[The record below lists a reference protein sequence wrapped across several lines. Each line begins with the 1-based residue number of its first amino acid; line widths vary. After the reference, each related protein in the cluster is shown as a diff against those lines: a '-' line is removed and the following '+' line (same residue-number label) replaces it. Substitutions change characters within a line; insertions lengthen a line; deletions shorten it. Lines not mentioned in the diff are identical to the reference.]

1 MPECLSPGDTYRVLF
16 LTNARR
22 NATATDAAT
31 YDNFARGQAS
41 TNGTMDFDAVT
52 FQALISTAGESMRA
66 RTNTDPVNNEPGEPI
81 FFYRGDKVAD
91 NYADFYDLSWDT
103 DGQWNQR
110 GDSLGTLS
118 GDSFR
123 QVWTGSTADG
133 AISTGQT
140 PGSTMVAYGEPSI
153 AGEQFFSGTGDPSVT
168 RRLYA
173 LSNILMIPEPPILQS
188 ATIDGATLL
197 LTYSEALDDTST
209 PSAGAYTVMVGG
221 SAGPDVNNVEIS
233 GMTVTL
239 TLSTAVSSDQ
249 TVTLDYAV
257 PGSDPIQD
265 ADGNEAAALDGQ
277 AVENNTPPI
286 LQTATVNGA
295 TLVLTYNDELDDTS
309 PPSAGAYMVMVSSG
323 AAPTVSTVA
332 ISGRIV
338 TLTLSPAVSS
348 DQTVTLDYEVPGSNP
363 IQDADGNEAA
373 ALNGQ
378 PVENNTP
385 PILESATVNVAT
397 LVLTYSEAL
406 DDTSTPSTG
415 AYTVMVGGSAGPDV
429 NNVEISGMTVTLTLS
444 AAVSN
449 GQMVTLDYAVP
460 GSDPIQDAD
469 GNEAAALTGRVV
481 ENNTPP
487 ILESATV
494 DGATLVLTY
503 NAVLDTSPPSTG
515 AYTVMVGSSAG
526 PDINNVEIS
535 GMTVTLTLATAVTAG
550 QMVTLDY
557 RSGTPGSTPI
567 QDADGNE
574 AAALT
579 GRVVENNTPP
589 IPILESATIDGATLV
604 LTYDEELD
612 DTSPPSAGAYT
623 VMVRSGAAPPVST
636 PVSTVAIDPSNN
648 RIVTLTLSTAVTAGQ
663 TVTLDYRSGTP
674 GSTPIQDTDGNEADE
689 LDDQAVENNTLPRL
703 SDLKINSPGSVPSVL
718 VLIQLPPTEV
728 PSGTPAFICSESLA
742 VQSATKGFDSDIFE
756 YIACAESS
764 TTGNANTR
772 NIIVTPIVADTTN
785 EEFEVFL
792 GSRNVGTASQV
803 VTAAQVTARIEVSPT
818 SGSNITPYTV
828 QIFPLPPRPVLER
841 AIVRDTRLF
850 LVYSRQLDTTS
861 IPSPGDF
868 EVRVQVEDKDPI
880 PNTVTDV
887 AIRSAALDSD
897 RDLVPSGTQVVAL
910 ELTTRVNFG
919 NEVTLTYMSGS
930 NPLRDGV
937 NGDEAAPLV
946 PHPTKSD
953 DPPIPPSQVASNLTP
968 QVPARPV
975 IIRANRLNNFQL
987 TLTLGVRVTSP
998 LPLFFGLFRPLAAG
1012 RNVDIPGFT
1021 VVDDLTGASIDINDN
1036 QGGTNRFLDAIPL
1049 TPLMPDPSDALFLTV
1064 PLTLN
1069 LDSTDPDFEPTAAS
1083 YTVTYEKGSDPDRR
1097 LQGVDVN
1104 GEPAR
1109 SDDPL
1114 DPFNTEVDEFTRST
1128 DTDAPTVSSVAI
1140 TSTTGPY
1147 AEGEVIEVTVTF
1159 NEVVGVNET
1168 VGMAP
1173 HPIPQIPLQL
1183 DAGTTVQA
1191 LYTEGMANR
1200 GDRSF
1205 SETLVFSYTVQPG
1218 DTDTDGV
1225 SIAANALADALTTTP
1240 SIIQDPAGNN
1250 AVSTSNPVT
1259 AAPAHIVDTTPP
1271 TVDSV
1276 AITSITDPYAQDE
1289 EIEVSVTFDEPVTV
1303 SGTPAITLLV
1313 GATLRPTTAVSVSS
1327 SNTVVL
1333 TYTVV
1338 AGDNDADGVSIAAN
1352 ALSLPVISDDLIQ
1365 DLAGNNAVLTHE
1377 EVPAATAPIAHIVD
1391 TTPPALMPD
1400 DGATINGATLTLTY
1414 DEPLDDSSMP
1424 SPTTYMV
1431 TVSPGTAPTVNT
1443 VTISGDIVTLTL
1455 STPVSSD
1462 QMVGLIYTVPG
1473 SNPIQDLAGNDAAA
1487 LNIQVTNNTPPPQ
1500 ISIAADTSD
1509 PVPEGTTVSFTVTAT
1524 AVAPPASDLAVTV
1537 NVGQTGDFL
1546 SDPPDEQTVTILAN
1560 QFTVSFTVA
1569 TVDDN
1574 IDEADG
1580 SVTATVTAGAGAG
1593 YTIAAPPANTA
1604 SVTVTDDDD
1613 AGVTVSQPMVTVLE
1627 DGSTATY
1634 TVVLDTE
1641 PTADVTITPTSDG
1654 TSVATVSA
1662 ALTFTPTNWNTA
1674 QTVTVTGVNDDVD
1687 NTGNQRTATV
1697 NHAATS
1703 TDTNYEAGSM
1713 VGSNIASVTVTATDD
1728 DTADVTVTES
1738 DGATTV
1744 AEPSGTDTYTVVL
1757 TTQPTGDVTITP
1769 ASDDTL
1775 VAMVSGVLTF
1785 TTTDWNMEQT
1795 VTVTV
1800 VDDNIDNTGN
1810 ARTTTVTH
1818 AIAGGGYD
1826 SVGVADVEVTATD
1839 DDDARVTVSGA
1850 ALTVDPEAG
1859 GMATYTVVLVT
1870 QPTAEVTITPASDDT
1885 SVALVSGALTFT
1897 TANWNTPQPV
1907 TVTGVNDDID
1917 NPGNARTAT
1926 VSHTAA
1932 STDTN
1937 YEASSMAGSNITS
1950 VTVTTTDDDT
1960 AGVRITPTTLAIDEG
1975 GTSTYTVRLD
1985 TQPQPTDDVAVTV
1998 GGESGDV
2005 SVTGSPVTLTF
2016 TTGNW
2021 NIEQTVTVNVAEDD
2035 DAVADSPVTLTHAVT
2050 GYGTVSRGAN
2060 VVVTVDEN
2068 DTAGVTVA
2076 PTMVTVAP
2084 EAGGTADYTVVLDTQ
2099 PTAEVTITPA
2109 SGDTSVALVSGALTF
2124 TTMNW
2129 NTSQTVTV
2137 TGVDDDIDNTGNVRT
2152 TTVTHAAT
2160 SSDVDYEGEP
2170 VDPVMVTA
2178 TDDDTAD
2185 VTVTETD
2192 SDTTVAEPSGTDT
2205 YTVVLTTQPTG
2216 DVTITPAS
2224 DDTSVAMVS
2233 GALTFTT
2240 MNWNM
2245 EQTVTVTVVDDN
2257 IDNTDDERTTTVTHV
2272 AASTDGNYERFTVDS
2287 VAVTATDDDGPP
2299 SLAINSPSVPEGN
2312 SGTVTLSY
2320 TVTLTGATEREVTVA
2335 YADAGTGTATS
2346 DGTDYDTITG
2356 GTLTFTPGTTTQ
2368 NIDVTV
2374 TGDTI
2379 DEENETVVVEL
2390 SNPVNATIT
2399 PPDGTGTGT
2408 ITDDDDPPTLA
2419 IDSLPVNE
2427 GDDGATMTLTYTV
2440 TLTGETAR
2448 TVMVDYADAGAT
2460 GGGTAT
2466 SGIDYDTITGGTLTF
2481 TPGTT
2486 TQNIGV
2492 TVRGDTID
2500 EGDETFVVRLSN
2512 PTNAMITTA
2521 DGTGTIMD
2529 DDTVGV
2535 TVTPLMVTVTEEDG
2549 SGRTA
2554 TYTLVLNT
2562 QPTDE
2567 VTITPA
2573 SDDTSVA
2580 LVSGVLTFTTTD
2592 WNVAQ
2597 TITVTGVDDDID
2609 SDRTTSVT
2617 HPAASSDSGYDMV
2630 PIASVTVTV
2639 MDNDTANVTVTESD
2653 GGTTVAE
2660 PSGTDTYTVV
2670 LDTEPTGNVIIT
2682 PTSDDTSVAI
2692 VSGVLIFTTTNW
2704 NMEQTVTVTVVDDDI
2719 HNTAGGRTTTVTHV
2733 AASTDGNYERFTV
2746 DSVAV
2751 TATDDDDPPLLAID
2765 SLTVTEGDDGDTMT
2779 LRYTVTLTG
2788 ATEREVTVDYADAG
2802 LVGPGRATSGI
2813 DYDTITG
2820 GTLTFTPGDAT
2831 TQNIDV
2837 TVTGDNI
2844 DEGDETVVVRL
2855 SNPTNATIT
2864 SPDGTGTIT
2873 DDDTV
2878 GVTVSETMVTVP
2890 ENGGMADYTVV
2901 LDTQPTA
2908 EVTITPASDDTSVAL
2923 VSGALTFTTTDW
2935 NTAQTVTVTGV
2946 DDVIDSDRTATVTHM
2961 IAGGGYDSVVVDDV
2975 MVTATDDDTAGLTF
2989 DPASVSVNEGD
3000 SSSYTV
3006 VLNTEPTVTVTVAIT
3021 AGGDVSTNLTSLTF
3035 TTTDWNTAQTVT
3047 VNATEDADGIND
3059 SQTLAHTASGAE
3071 YDTVAGDVMVTVI
3084 DSDTPNV
3091 TVTPVTVNVDEAGG
3105 TVDYTVVL
3113 NTQPT
3118 AEVTIT
3124 PASDDTSVA
3133 LVSGALTFTTTDWD
3147 TAQTVTVTG
3156 VDDVI
3161 DSDRTTTVTHLAAS
3175 TDSDYDSFDVDDVMV
3190 TATDNDTAGLT
3201 FDPAAVNVT
3210 EGGSSSYT
3218 VVLNTEP
3225 TVTVTVAIPAVG
3237 DVTADPASLTFTT
3250 SNWNTAQTV
3259 TVNAGQDVD
3268 GNDETETL
3276 AHTASGAEYDSVT
3289 GAVMVT
3295 VMDND
3300 TPNVTVTPTMVTVD
3314 EGGGT
3319 ADYTVVLATQPTAEV
3334 TITPASDD
3342 TSVALV
3348 SGALTFT
3355 TTDWDTAQT
3364 VTVTGVNDNIDNTGD
3379 QRTTTVTHL
3388 AASTDSDYNS
3398 FDVDDVMVTA
3408 TDNDTAG
3415 LTFDPA
3421 AVNVTEGDS
3430 SSYTVELATEPTD
3443 TVTVAIPAVGDVTAD
3458 PASLTFTTTD
3468 WNTAQTVTVTAVE
3481 DADGNNDIEMLAH
3494 TASGGEYDSVTDTVM
3509 VTVTDNDAPGV
3520 TVSESALTVDPEA
3533 GGTADYTVVLV
3544 TQPTADVT
3552 ITPASDDTSVALVSG
3567 VLTFTTTDWNVAQ
3580 TVTVT
3585 GVNDNIDNV
3594 SDRTATVTHA
3604 ATSSDVDYE
3613 GVPVDPVMVTA
3624 TDNDTAGLTFDPAS
3638 VSVNEGGSSSYTV
3651 VLDTEPTVT
3660 VTVAITAGGDVST
3673 NLTSL
3678 TFTTTDWNTAQTVT
3692 VTAAEDADG
3701 NNDSVTLAHAASGGE
3716 YDTVAGTVMVTVI
3729 DDDAPNVTVTPV
3741 TVDVD
3746 EAGGTVDYTV
3756 VLNTQPTAEVTITPA
3771 SDDTSVALVSGALT
3785 FTTTDWNTAQTVT
3798 VTGVNDNID
3807 NTGDERTTTVTHLAA
3822 STDSD
3827 YNSFDVDDVMVTAT
3841 DDDTAGLTF
3850 DPASVNVLEGDSS
3863 SYTVELAT
3871 EPTTTVTVAIPAVGD
3886 VTADPAS
3893 LTFTTSNWNTAQTVT
3908 VTAAEDA
3915 DGNNDIEML
3924 AHTAS
3929 GGEYDSVT
3937 DTVMVTVT
3945 DNDAPGVTVSE
3956 SALTVDPEAGGTA
3969 DYTVVLVTQ
3978 PTADVTITPA
3988 SDDTSVALVSGVLT
4002 FTTTDW
4008 NTAQTVT
4015 VTGVNDDI
4023 DNTGDERITTVT
4035 HAATSSDVD
4044 YEGVPVAPVMV
4055 TANDDDTA
4063 GLTFDPA
4070 SVNVLEGDSS
4080 SYTVELATEPT
4091 TTVTVAITAGGD
4103 VSTNPAS
4110 LTFTTSD
4117 WNTAQ
4122 TVTVTAAEDADGN
4135 NDSETLAHAASGGEY
4150 DTVAGTVMVTVIDDD
4165 APNVTVTPVTIDVDE
4180 AGGTVDYTVVLNTQ
4194 PTADVTIT
4202 PASDDTSVALVS
4214 GALTF
4219 TTTDWNTAQT
4229 VTVTG
4234 VNDNIDNTGDER
4246 TTTVTHLAASTDSD
4260 YNSFDVDD
4268 VMVTATDDDTAGLT
4282 FDPASV
4288 NVDEG
4293 DSSSYTVELATE
4305 PTTTVTVAIPAVGD
4319 VTADPASLTFTT
4331 SNWNTAQTV
4340 TVTAVEDA
4348 DGNNDIEMLAH
4359 TASGGEYDSVTDT
4372 VMVTVTDNDAP
4383 GVTVSESA
4391 LTVDPEAGGTADYTV
4406 VLVTQPTADVTITP
4420 ASDDTSVALVSGALT
4435 FTTTDWNTAQTVTV
4449 TGVNDDIDNT
4459 GDERITTVTHAATS
4473 SDVDY
4478 EGVPVAPVM
4487 VTANDDDTAGL
4498 TFDPAS
4504 VNVLEGDSS
4513 SYTVEL
4519 ATEPTTTVTVAITAS
4534 GDVTADP
4541 ASLTFTTSDWNTA
4554 QTVMVTAAED
4564 ADGNN
4569 DSETLAHAASGG
4581 EYGSVTGT
4589 VMVTVMDNDAPG
4601 VTVSESALTV
4611 DPEAGGTADYTVV
4624 LVTQPMADVTITPAS
4639 DDTSVALVSGA
4650 LTFTTTDWDTAQT
4663 VTVTGVND
4671 DIDNTG
4677 DERITTVT
4685 HAATSSDVDY
4695 EGVPVAPVMV
4705 TANDDDTAGLTF
4717 DPASVSV
4724 NEGDSSSYTVV
4735 LDTEPTTTV
4744 TVAITAGGDVTTNPT
4759 SLTFTTTDWNTA
4771 QTVMVTSAQDA
4782 DGINDSQTLAHTAS
4796 GAEYDSVTGTVV
4808 VTVID
4813 DEVPGV
4819 RISTTTLT
4827 VPEGGPNTYT
4837 VRLNTQPTED
4847 VMVTVNGASGDVSF
4861 SGSPLTFTTINW
4873 ATEQT
4878 VTVNAA
4884 EDDDAAPDAMVT
4896 LTHGVT
4902 GYGSV
4907 TSGPDVVVTV
4917 TEDDTAR
4924 VTVSPTTL
4932 TVFEKGGTV
4941 DYTVALTTQPTGDV
4955 TITPASG
4962 DTSVATVSAALTFTT
4977 TDWNTPQTV
4986 TVTGMDDGIDNPS
4999 DRTAT
5004 VSHTI
5009 AGGDY
5014 GSVSVA
5020 DVAVTAID
5028 ANQTLVGFG
5037 YNPGTVP
5044 IDTPT
5049 PPDVSPPTGVGDG
5062 SILRYVS
5069 TTLDVCTVD
5078 SATGALTLVTAGD
5091 CNIEVTASDTPN
5103 FNEETVDFTVMVL
5116 PVVTLNP
5123 VAGNDIVN
5131 IEEHMAGFNISGMVS
5146 VGATEVS
5153 VTLGGGGGRDAT
5165 VTDTNWTLLIP
5176 PNDAEIVGTS
5186 VEVVATATVD
5196 GNTGTASQTIGVDL
5210 VAPTL
5215 QSAVVNGDTLTLTY
5229 DMTLDGSS
5237 IPSTTTYTV
5246 EVVTPDM
5253 PLAVNPVDMVT
5264 ISGMI
5269 VTLRLSTAVTSIDE
5283 LTLDYVPPSTDPVQD
5298 ENDNDAAELTDYPV
5312 TNNTSAGLTP
5322 RQARRLHEEILPQVA
5337 QAAAVNFTAS
5347 MGERIDTVIGGAVLP
5362 AEGLW
5367 LDGQRIDGDKKAV
5380 LLGFLEKAPE
5390 YRLSIKED
5398 TLNWKRMLGNSSF
5411 VLNLAG
5417 ENGAHSGAS
5426 LWGSGYY
5433 TDFDSEVNADSD
5445 NEALKWDGGSF
5456 GFQIGADTRMTDN
5469 LLTGVAVSWVEG
5481 DMEYTLGSGD
5491 TRNEGDYTLTLTG
5504 IHPYVGWSDDDDR
5517 WSLWSSAGYAKGK
5530 VEIEPDEA
5538 SRQKYDTSLVSI
5550 AGGFK
5555 RKLSD
5560 FFNIKGDFSVI
5571 EIDVDE
5577 SHDVEDDRGLSIDSQ
5592 RLRLLLE
5599 AKNKR
5604 TLADGGLLTHS
5615 GEIGY
5620 RVDEGDSETD
5630 SDGAELGASID
5641 YHNPATNFTLAGKVR
5656 ALVGNGDH
5664 QDWGISGLIRLQP
5677 DRYGQGISFTLEPG
5691 YGNTSGSADDLWD
5704 RRPSPLPIERSD
5716 YSARMKAHL
5725 GYGLYGFVTP
5735 YTEISAEDAL
5745 RRYRM
5750 GVRWQPG
5757 EFLDLNLF
5765 GEQSQ
5770 GADTENALRL
5780 EGELRF

>member
-22 NATATDAAT
+22 DALATDAAT

-41 TNGTMDFDAVT
+41 TNTNMGDFDAVT

-66 RTNTDPVNNEPGEPI
+66 RTNTDPDNDGTGEPI

-103 DGQWNQR
+103 DEQWNQK
-110 GDSLGTLS
+110 GNSLGTPS
-118 GDSFR
+118 GDSFT

-153 AGEQFFSGTGDPSVT
+153 DGEQFFSGTGDPSVI

-173 LSNILMIPEPPILQS
+173 LSNILMIPDPPILQS
-188 ATIDGATLL
+188 ATVDGTTLL
-197 LTYSEALDDTST
+197 LTYNEALDDTST
-209 PSAGAYTVMVGG
+209 PSADAYTVMVSPGG
-221 SAGPDVNNVEIS
+221 DPTVSTVAISNN
-233 GMTVTL
+233 MVTL

-286 LQTATVNGA
+286 LQSATVNGA
-295 TLVLTYNDELDDTS
+295 TLVLTYNDELDNTS
-309 PPSAGAYMVMVSSG
+309 TPSADVYTVMVSPG
-323 AAPTVSTVA
+323 DNPTVSTVA
-332 ISGRIV
+332 I
-338 TLTLSPAVSS
+338 
-348 DQTVTLDYEVPGSNP
+348 N
-363 IQDADGNEAA
+363 
-373 ALNGQ
+373 
-378 PVENNTP
+378 
-385 PILESATVNVAT
+385 
-397 LVLTYSEAL
+397 
-406 DDTSTPSTG
+406 DD
-415 AYTVMVGGSAGPDV
+415 
-429 NNVEISGMTVTLTLS
+429 IVTLTLS
-444 AAVSN
+444 AAVSSD
-449 GQMVTLDYAVP
+449 QTVTLDYAVP

-469 GNEAAALTGRVV
+469 GNEAAALNGQEV

-494 DGATLVLTY
+494 NGATLVLTY
-503 NAVLDTSPPSTG
+503 NDALDDTSPSAG
-515 AYTVMVGSSAG
+515 AYTVMVSPGDDPTVSTVA
-526 PDINNVEIS
+526 INNQI
-535 GMTVTLTLATAVTAG
+535 VTLTLSTAVSSDQT
-550 QMVTLDY
+550 VTLDY
-557 RSGTPGSTPI
+557 AVPGSDPI

-574 AAALT
+574 ADALN
-579 GRVVENNTPP
+579 GQEVENTTLPVALRGLTISDSVLNFDPATFEYDIEVATTVTSVTVRPTANSADATITVNGDPVASGADSNP
-589 IPILESATIDGATLV
+589 IPLTAGMEETITIVVTADGTTQTYMLDVTRLLDTSLRTLV
-604 LTYDEELD
+604 ISNI
-612 DTSPPSAGAYT
+612 DTSTDLDLIQEPSVLPMGSFTEICDSEIVQNAPRGFDPGITAYIVCAPSSPGDANERNIRVSARVSDET
-623 VMVRSGAAPPVST
+623 NARAQVVFSTANSANVIDPSVDFLVRSGQDRGTINVLPP
-636 PVSTVAIDPSNN
+636 
-648 RIVTLTLSTAVTAGQ
+648 LGAG
-663 TVTLDYRSGTP
+663 TNYT
-674 GSTPIQDTDGNEADE
+674 
-689 LDDQAVENNTLPRL
+689 
-703 SDLKINSPGSVPSVL
+703 
-718 VLIQLPPTEV
+718 VLIL
-728 PSGTPAFICSESLA
+728 
-742 VQSATKGFDSDIFE
+742 
-756 YIACAESS
+756 
-764 TTGNANTR
+764 
-772 NIIVTPIVADTTN
+772 
-785 EEFEVFL
+785 
-792 GSRNVGTASQV
+792 
-803 VTAAQVTARIEVSPT
+803 
-818 SGSNITPYTV
+818 
-828 QIFPLPPRPVLER
+828 PLPPRPILER
-841 AIVRDTRLF
+841 ALVSGTRLF
-850 LVYSRQLDTTS
+850 LLYSRQLDTDST
-861 IPSPGDF
+861 PSPDDFTVLVGVGGIQRMVDSVEIRSAGRQGD
-868 EVRVQVEDKDPI
+868 DDL
-880 PNTVTDV
+880 VTDV
-887 AIRSAALDSD
+887 SQ
-897 RDLVPSGTQVVAL
+897 QVVAL
-910 ELTTRVNFG
+910 ELASRVNF
-919 NEVTLTYMSGS
+919 EQPVTLTYEPPMV
-930 NPLRDGV
+930 NPLREQSTDGSG
-937 NGDEAAPLV
+937 NEAGPLR
-946 PHPTKSD
+946 
-953 DPPIPPSQVASNLTP
+953 SQAVMNLTP
-968 QVPARPV
+968 EIPARPE
-975 IIRANRLNNFQL
+975 ILSINFGPAPNQL
-987 TLTLGVRVTSP
+987 TLTLGVEDERSS
-998 LPLFFGLFRPLAAG
+998 LFFALFQPSEG
-1012 RNVDIPGFT
+1012 GTNVNIEVFT
-1021 VVDDLTGASIDINDN
+1021 VVNDLTGASIAVTSAE
-1036 QGGTNRFLDAIPL
+1036 GGTNNVVNRPTLMRTVSDTVTLNSGAFLDP
-1049 TPLMPDPSDALFLTV
+1049 AL
-1064 PLTLN
+1064 
-1069 LDSTDPDFEPTAAS
+1069 S
-1083 YTVTYEKGSDPDRR
+1083 YTVTYTPPADPDAPRR
-1097 LQGVDVN
+1097 LRAVDEN
-1104 GEPAR
+1104 RNPA
-1109 SDDPL
+1109 P
-1114 DPFNTEVDEFTRST
+1114 NTEVGAFTIST
-1128 DTDAPTVSSVAI
+1128 DSTPPTVSSVAI

-1147 AEGEVIEVTVTF
+1147 MQGEVIEVTVTF
-1159 NEVVGVNET
+1159 NEMVGVNED
-1168 VGMAP
+1168 VGTGIP
-1173 HPIPQIPLQL
+1173 QIPQIPLQL

-1200 GDRSF
+1200 ADFTF
-1205 SETLVFSYTVQPG
+1205 SETLVFSYTVVAG

-1225 SIAANALADALTTTP
+1225 SIAADALAAPPNITQDP
-1240 SIIQDPAGNN
+1240 DGNNIIIIQDPAGND
-1250 AVSTSNPVT
+1250 AVLSHGEVL
-1259 AAPAHIVDTTPP
+1259 AAPAHIVDTTAP

-1276 AITSITDPYAQDE
+1276 AITSTTDPYAQDE

-1338 AGDNDADGVSIAAN
+1338 AGDNDADGVSIAAGN
-1352 ALSLPVISDDLIQ
+1352 LILPSGALIQ
-1365 DLAGNNAVLTHE
+1365 DLAGNNAALAHG

-1391 TTPPALMPD
+1391 TTPPALIAMPA
-1400 DGATINGATLTLTY
+1400 GATVNGATLTLTY

-1424 SPTTYMV
+1424 SPTTYTV
-1431 TVSPGTAPTVNT
+1431 TVSPGTAPTVDVDT
-1443 VTISGDIVTLTL
+1443 VAINNEIVTLTL
-1455 STPVSSD
+1455 LMPVSSD
-1462 QMVGLIYTVPG
+1462 QTVTLTYEVPR
-1473 SNPIQDLAGNDAAA
+1473 SNPIQDVAGNDAAA

-1500 ISIAADTSD
+1500 ISIAADTSG
-1509 PVPEGTTVSFTVTAT
+1509 PVSEGTTVSFTVTAT
-1524 AVAPPASDLAVTV
+1524 AVAPPALDLAVTV

-1546 SDPPDEQTVTILAN
+1546 SGAPGEQTVTILAN
-1560 QFTVSFTVA
+1560 QFTVSLTVA
-1569 TVDDN
+1569 TVDDDV
-1574 IDEADG
+1574 DEEDG
-1580 SVTATVTAGAGAG
+1580 SVTATVTAGAG

-1627 DGSTATY
+1627 NGSTATY

-1757 TTQPTGDVTITP
+1757 TTQPTAEVTITP

-1775 VAMVSGVLTF
+1775 VALVSGALTF

-1800 VDDNIDNTGN
+1800 VDDNIDN
-1810 ARTTTVTH
+1810 AIDRTTTVTH

-2257 IDNTDDERTTTVTHV
+2257 IDNTDDERTTTVTHL

-2466 SGIDYDTITGGTLTF
+2466 SGIDYDAITGGTLTF

-2562 QPTDE
+2562 QPTAE

-2580 LVSGVLTFTTTD
+2580 MVSGALTFTTTN
-2592 WNVAQ
+2592 WNTAQ
-2597 TITVTGVDDDID
+2597 TVTVTGVDDDID
-2609 SDRTTSVT
+2609 SDRTTTVT

-2630 PIASVTVTV
+2630 TIASVTVAATND
-2639 MDNDTANVTVTESD
+2639 DNVGVTVSDSALTVAPED
-2653 GGTTVAE
+2653 GGTA
-2660 PSGTDTYTVV
+2660 TYTVV
-2670 LDTEPTGNVIIT
+2670 LDTQPTAEVTIT
-2682 PTSDDTSVAI
+2682 PESDDTSVVL
-2692 VSGVLIFTTTNW
+2692 VSGALTFTTMNW
-2704 NMEQTVTVTVVDDDI
+2704 NTPQTVTVTGVNDDLD
-2719 HNTAGGRTTTVTHV
+2719 NTGDQRTTTVTHV

-2751 TATDDDDPPLLAID
+2751 TATDDDGPPSLAID
-2765 SLTVTEGDDGDTMT
+2765 SPTVTEGDDGATVT
-2779 LRYTVTLTG
+2779 LTYTVTLTG
-2788 ATEREVTVDYADAG
+2788 GTERQVTVDYADAG
-2802 LVGPGRATSGI
+2802 AMGGGTATSGT

-2855 SNPTNATIT
+2855 SNPVNATIT
-2864 SPDGTGTIT
+2864 PPDGIGTIT
-2873 DDDTV
+2873 DDDTA

-2901 LDTQPTA
+2901 LDTQPTDD
-2908 EVTITPASDDTSVAL
+2908 VTITPASDDTSVAL

-2935 NTAQTVTVTGV
+2935 STAQTVTVTGV
-2946 DDVIDSDRTATVTHM
+2946 NDNIDSDRTTTVTHAATSSD
-2961 IAGGGYDSVVVDDV
+2961 INYEGVPVVPV
-2975 MVTATDDDTAGLTF
+2975 MVTATDNDTAGLTF
-2989 DPASVSVNEGD
+2989 DPAAVNVLEGS

-3035 TTTDWNTAQTVT
+3035 TTSDWNTAQTVT
-3047 VNATEDADGIND
+3047 VNAA
-3059 SQTLAHTASGAE
+3059 
-3071 YDTVAGDVMVTVI
+3071 
-3084 DSDTPNV
+3084 
-3091 TVTPVTVNVDEAGG
+3091 
-3105 TVDYTVVL
+3105 
-3113 NTQPT
+3113 
-3118 AEVTIT
+3118 
-3124 PASDDTSVA
+3124 
-3133 LVSGALTFTTTDWD
+3133 
-3147 TAQTVTVTG
+3147 
-3156 VDDVI
+3156 
-3161 DSDRTTTVTHLAAS
+3161 
-3175 TDSDYDSFDVDDVMV
+3175 
-3190 TATDNDTAGLT
+3190 
-3201 FDPAAVNVT
+3201 
-3210 EGGSSSYT
+3210 
-3218 VVLNTEP
+3218 
-3225 TVTVTVAIPAVG
+3225 
-3237 DVTADPASLTFTT
+3237 
-3250 SNWNTAQTV
+3250 
-3259 TVNAGQDVD
+3259 
-3268 GNDETETL
+3268 
-3276 AHTASGAEYDSVT
+3276 
-3289 GAVMVT
+3289 
-3295 VMDND
+3295 
-3300 TPNVTVTPTMVTVD
+3300 
-3314 EGGGT
+3314 
-3319 ADYTVVLATQPTAEV
+3319 
-3334 TITPASDD
+3334 
-3342 TSVALV
+3342 
-3348 SGALTFT
+3348 
-3355 TTDWDTAQT
+3355 
-3364 VTVTGVNDNIDNTGD
+3364 
-3379 QRTTTVTHL
+3379 
-3388 AASTDSDYNS
+3388 
-3398 FDVDDVMVTA
+3398 
-3408 TDNDTAG
+3408 
-3415 LTFDPA
+3415 
-3421 AVNVTEGDS
+3421 
-3430 SSYTVELATEPTD
+3430 
-3443 TVTVAIPAVGDVTAD
+3443 
-3458 PASLTFTTTD
+3458 
-3468 WNTAQTVTVTAVE
+3468 E
-3481 DADGNNDIEMLAH
+3481 DADGNNDSVTLAH
-3494 TASGGEYDSVTDTVM
+3494 AASGGEYGSVTGDVVVTVM
-3509 VTVTDNDAPGV
+3509 DNDVPGV
-3520 TVSESALTVDPEA
+3520 AVSESALTVDPEA

-3544 TQPTADVT
+3544 TQP
-3552 ITPASDDTSVALVSG
+3552 
-3567 VLTFTTTDWNVAQ
+3567 
-3580 TVTVT
+3580 
-3585 GVNDNIDNV
+3585 
-3594 SDRTATVTHA
+3594 
-3604 ATSSDVDYE
+3604 
-3613 GVPVDPVMVTA
+3613 M
-3624 TDNDTAGLTFDPAS
+3624 
-3638 VSVNEGGSSSYTV
+3638 
-3651 VLDTEPTVT
+3651 
-3660 VTVAITAGGDVST
+3660 
-3673 NLTSL
+3673 
-3678 TFTTTDWNTAQTVT
+3678 
-3692 VTAAEDADG
+3692 
-3701 NNDSVTLAHAASGGE
+3701 
-3716 YDTVAGTVMVTVI
+3716 
-3729 DDDAPNVTVTPV
+3729 
-3741 TVDVD
+3741 
-3746 EAGGTVDYTV
+3746 
-3756 VLNTQPTAEVTITPA
+3756 AEVTITPA

-3785 FTTTDWNTAQTVT
+3785 FTT
-3798 VTGVNDNID
+3798 
-3807 NTGDERTTTVTHLAA
+3807 
-3822 STDSD
+3822 
-3827 YNSFDVDDVMVTAT
+3827 M
-3841 DDDTAGLTF
+3841 
-3850 DPASVNVLEGDSS
+3850 
-3863 SYTVELAT
+3863 
-3871 EPTTTVTVAIPAVGD
+3871 
-3886 VTADPAS
+3886 
-3893 LTFTTSNWNTAQTVT
+3893 NW
-3908 VTAAEDA
+3908 D
-3915 DGNNDIEML
+3915 
-3924 AHTAS
+3924 
-3929 GGEYDSVT
+3929 
-3937 DTVMVTVT
+3937 
-3945 DNDAPGVTVSE
+3945 
-3956 SALTVDPEAGGTA
+3956 
-3969 DYTVVLVTQ
+3969 
-3978 PTADVTITPA
+3978 
-3988 SDDTSVALVSGVLT
+3988 
-4002 FTTTDW
+4002 
-4008 NTAQTVT
+4008 TAQTVT

-4035 HAATSSDVD
+4035 HAATSSGVD

-4055 TANDDDTA
+4055 TATDDDTA
-4063 GLTFDPA
+4063 GLTFDPVSV
-4070 SVNVLEGDSS
+4070 SVNEGGSD
-4080 SYTVELATEPT
+4080 SYTVVLNTEPT

-4103 VSTNPAS
+4103 VTADPAS

-4122 TVTVTAAEDADGN
+4122 TVMVTAAEDADGN
-4135 NDSETLAHAASGGEY
+4135 NDSVTLAHAASGGEY
-4150 DTVAGTVMVTVIDDD
+4150 DTVTGTVVVTV
-4165 APNVTVTPVTIDVDE
+4165 
-4180 AGGTVDYTVVLNTQ
+4180 
-4194 PTADVTIT
+4194 
-4202 PASDDTSVALVS
+4202 
-4214 GALTF
+4214 
-4219 TTTDWNTAQT
+4219 
-4229 VTVTG
+4229 
-4234 VNDNIDNTGDER
+4234 
-4246 TTTVTHLAASTDSD
+4246 
-4260 YNSFDVDD
+4260 
-4268 VMVTATDDDTAGLT
+4268 M
-4282 FDPASV
+4282 
-4288 NVDEG
+4288 
-4293 DSSSYTVELATE
+4293 
-4305 PTTTVTVAIPAVGD
+4305 
-4319 VTADPASLTFTT
+4319 
-4331 SNWNTAQTV
+4331 
-4340 TVTAVEDA
+4340 
-4348 DGNNDIEMLAH
+4348 
-4359 TASGGEYDSVTDT
+4359 
-4372 VMVTVTDNDAP
+4372 DNDAP
-4383 GVTVSESA
+4383 GVAVSESA

-4406 VLVTQPTADVTITP
+4406 VLVTQPTAEVTITP
-4420 ASDDTSVALVSGALT
+4420 ASDDTSVAMVSGVLT
-4435 FTTTDWNTAQTVTV
+4435 FTTMNWNTAQTVTV
-4449 TGVNDDIDNT
+4449 TGVNDDIDNVSDRT
-4459 GDERITTVTHAATS
+4459 ATVTHMIAGGGYDSVGVADVTVTATDDDTAGLTFDPATVDVNEGGSAEYTVVLNTEPTVTVTVAITAGGDVTADPASLTFTTSDWNTAQTVTVNAAQDADGNNDIEMLAHTAS
-4473 SDVDY
+4473 GGEYGSVT
-4478 EGVPVAPVM
+4478 GNVM
-4487 VTANDDDTAGL
+4487 VTVIDDEVPGVRIDPLTLTVPEGGPNTYTVRLNTQPGGDVMVTVNGASGDVSVTGSPLTFTTINWDTEQTVTVNAAQDDDAAPDATVTLTHGVTGYGSVTVGPDVVVTVTEDDTAGLTFDPDIVSVNEGASAEYTVVLDTEPTVTVTVAITAGGDVSTNPASLTFTTTDWNTAQTVTVNAAQDADGNNDSETLAHAASGGEYDSVTGDVSVTVIDDDTPGLRISTTTLTVPEGGPNTYTVRLNTQPGGDVVVTVGGASGDVSFSGSPLTFTTSNWDTEQTVTVNAAQDDDAAPDAAVTLTHGVTGYGLVSSGENVVVTVTEDDTAGLTFDPATVDVNEGGSAEYTVVLDTEPTVTVTVAITAGGDVSTNPASLTFTTSNWNTAQTVTVNAAQDVDGNNDSQTLAHSASGGEYGSVTGNVMVTVIDDDVPGVRIDPLTLTVPEGGPNTYTVRLNTQPGGDVVVTVNGASGDVSVTGSPLTFTTINWDTDQTVTVNAAQDDDAAPDATVTLTHGVTGYGSVTVGPDVVVTVTEDDTAGLTFDPAAVNVPEGGSSSYTVVLNTEPTVTVTVAITAGGDVSTNPTSLTFTTGNWNAAQTVTVNAAEDADGINDSQTLAHAASGGEYGSVTGDVSVTVIDDDTPGIRISTTTLTVPEGGPNTYTVRLNTQPGGDVVVTVGGASGDVSFSGSPLTFTTGNWDTDQTVTVNAAQDDDAAPDDVVTLTHGVTGYGLVSSGENVVVTVTEDDTAGLTFDPASVSVNEGGSDSYTVVLDTEPTVTVTVAITAGGDVSTNPASLTFTTGNWNTAQTVTVNAAQDVDGNNDSQTLAHAASGAEYGSVTGDVSVTVIDDDVPGVRISTTTLTVPEGGPNTYTVRLNTQPGGDVVVTVNGASGDVSFSGSPLTFTTINWDTDQTVTVNAAQDDDAAPDATVTLTHGVTGYGLVTVGPDVVVTVTDDDTAGL

-4504 VNVLEGDSS
+4504 VSVLEGGAS
-4513 SYTVEL
+4513 SYTVVL
-4519 ATEPTTTVTVAITAS
+4519 ATEPTVTVTVAITAG
-4534 GDVTADP
+4534 GDVSTNP

-4581 EYGSVTGT
+4581 EYGSVTGD
-4589 VMVTVMDNDAPG
+4589 VVVTVTDNDAPG

-4663 VTVTGVND
+4663 VTVTGVDD

-4735 LDTEPTTTV
+4735 LDTEPTVTV

-4837 VRLNTQPTED
+4837 VRLNTQPGGD
-4847 VMVTVNGASGDVSF
+4847 VVVTVNGASGDVSF

-4884 EDDDAAPDAMVT
+4884 QDDDAAPDATVT

-4902 GYGSV
+4902 GYGAIAN
-4907 TSGPDVVVTV
+4907 GPDVVVTV

-4941 DYTVALTTQPTGDV
+4941 GYTVALTTQPTGDV

-4962 DTSVATVSAALTFTT
+4962 DTSVATVSAALIFTT

-5004 VSHTI
+5004 VTHTI

-5014 GSVSVA
+5014 GSVPVA

-5028 ANQTLVGFG
+5028 ANQTLVGFA
-5037 YNPGTVP
+5037 YNPDEVVLNA
-5044 IDTPT
+5044 PT
-5049 PPDVSPPTGVGDG
+5049 PPTVTPPSGAQTPLTY
-5062 SILRYVS
+5062 SS
-5069 TTLDVCTVD
+5069 TTSAVCTVN
-5078 SATGALTLVTAGD
+5078 STTGALTLVTAGD
-5091 CNIEVTASDTPN
+5091 CNIEVTASETPN

-5116 PVVTLNP
+5116 PMVTLDTI
-5123 VAGNDIVN
+5123 AGNDIVN
-5131 IEEHMAGFNISGMVS
+5131 FEEHMDGFNISGTVS

-5153 VTLGGGGGRDAT
+5153 VTIGSGMPRPTT
-5165 VTDTNWTLLIP
+5165 VTDTNWRLSIP
-5176 PNDAEIVGTS
+5176 PSDPEIASTS
-5186 VEVVATATVD
+5186 VEVVATATTLD
-5196 GNTGTASQTIGVDL
+5196 GNTGTARRTIGVDL

-5215 QSAVVNGDTLTLTY
+5215 VSVTINGDILMLLY
-5229 DMTLDGSS
+5229 NEPLNGSFV
-5237 IPSTTTYTV
+5237 PSTTTYTV
-5246 EVVTPDM
+5246 EVVTSGTPVQHPVNTVSISGM
-5253 PLAVNPVDMVT
+5253 TVTLMLFTAVTANDMVT
-5264 ISGMI
+5264 
-5269 VTLRLSTAVTSIDE
+5269 
-5283 LTLDYVPPSTDPVQD
+5283 LDYLPPGADPVRD
-5298 ENDNDAAELTDYPV
+5298 VGGNDAAMLMLDAETV

-5322 RQARRLHEEILPQVA
+5322 RQAMRLHEEILPQVV

-5411 VLNLAG
+5411 ALNLAG
-5417 ENGAHSGAS
+5417 ANGARGGAS

-5456 GFQIGADTRMTDN
+5456 GFQIGADTKVTDN

-5530 VEIEPDEA
+5530 VEIDPDEA

-5560 FFNIKGDFSVI
+5560 LFNIKGDFSVI

-5620 RVDEGDSETD
+5620 RVDKGDSETD

-5641 YHNPATNFTLAGKVR
+5641 YHNPATNFTLAGKAR

-5664 QDWGISGLIRLQP
+5664 QDWGISGFIRLQP

>member
-16 LTNARR
+16 LTNARQ
-22 NATATDAAT
+22 NAIATDAAT

-41 TNGTMDFDAVT
+41 TNTNMGDFDAVT

-66 RTNTDPVNNEPGEPI
+66 RTNTDPDNDGTGEPI

-103 DGQWNQR
+103 NGQWNQR
-110 GDSLGTLS
+110 GVSLGILS
-118 GDSFR
+118 GDSST

-153 AGEQFFSGTGDPSVT
+153 DGEQFFSGTGASTGVPVPR

-173 LSNILMIPEPPILQS
+173 LSNILMIPSDDPPILQS
-188 ATIDGATLL
+188 ATVDGATLL
-197 LTYSEALDDTST
+197 LTYSEALDNTSP
-209 PSAGAYTVMVGG
+209 PSAGAYTVMVSPGAAPTV
-221 SAGPDVNNVEIS
+221 STVAINDDI
-233 GMTVTL
+233 VTL

-286 LQTATVNGA
+286 LESATVNGA
-295 TLVLTYNDELDDTS
+295 TLVLTYND
-309 PPSAGAYMVMVSSG
+309 
-323 AAPTVSTVA
+323 
-332 ISGRIV
+332 
-338 TLTLSPAVSS
+338 
-348 DQTVTLDYEVPGSNP
+348 
-363 IQDADGNEAA
+363 
-373 ALNGQ
+373 
-378 PVENNTP
+378 
-385 PILESATVNVAT
+385 
-397 LVLTYSEAL
+397 AL
-406 DDTSTPSTG
+406 DNTSTPSTG
-415 AYTVMVGGSAGPDV
+415 AYTVMVSPGAAPTVSTV
-429 NNVEISGMTVTLTLS
+429 TINNRIVTLTLS
-444 AAVSN
+444 TAVSSD
-449 GQMVTLDYAVP
+449 QTVTLDYAVP

-469 GNEAAALTGRVV
+469 GNEAAALNGQAVG
-481 ENNTPP
+481 NSTPP
-487 ILESATV
+487 ILQTATV
-494 DGATLVLTY
+494 NGATLVLTY
-503 NAVLDTSPPSTG
+503 NDTLDGTSTPFTG
-515 AYTVMVGSSAG
+515 AYTVMVSPGGDPTVSTVAIS
-526 PDINNVEIS
+526 NN
-535 GMTVTLTLATAVTAG
+535 MVTLTLSAAVSSERR
-550 QMVTLDY
+550 VTLDY
-557 RSGTPGSTPI
+557 AVPGSDPI
-567 QDADGNE
+567 QDVDGNE
-574 AAALT
+574 AAALN
-579 GRVVENNTPP
+579 GRAVVNMTLSL
-589 IPILESATIDGATLV
+589 LEDLDISDGVLVFNSATFEYDIEVATTVESVTVTPDARSADATITVNGDEVASDADSRAIPLTAGMEETITIVVAATDGTTQTYV
-604 LTYDEELD
+604 LTVTRPL
-612 DTSPPSAGAYT
+612 DTSLRTLAIRNTDILRPPPS
-623 VMVRSGAAPPVST
+623 
-636 PVSTVAIDPSNN
+636 DPDPGL
-648 RIVTLTLSTAVTAGQ
+648 LT
-663 TVTLDYRSGTP
+663 
-674 GSTPIQDTDGNEADE
+674 
-689 LDDQAVENNTLPRL
+689 
-703 SDLKINSPGSVPSVL
+703 
-718 VLIQLPPTEV
+718 LIQLPPGDV
-728 PSGTPAFICSESLA
+728 PSGTPTEICENPR
-742 VQSATKGFDSDIFE
+742 VQSATRGFDPNFE
-756 YIACAESS
+756 TYIVCAESS
-764 TTGNANTR
+764 PGDANER
-772 NIIVTPIVADTTN
+772 NIMVSASVTERTETDVPLMPGMPGMPGVPCVPDSMPPSCVPLVN
-785 EEFEVFL
+785 
-792 GSRNVGTASQV
+792 
-803 VTAAQVTARIEVSPT
+803 AQVFVSGVSLTGRIRDPIFPPDSDTLPISVANSQT
-818 SGSNITPYTV
+818 SITVQVGPGAAVRTIYTV
-828 QIFPLPPRPVLER
+828 QIFPLPPRPILER
-841 AIVRDTRLF
+841 AIVRDNRLF
-850 LVYSRQLDTTS
+850 LVYSRQLDTAS
-861 IPSPGDF
+861 IPSPDDF
-868 EVRVQVEDKDPI
+868 TVLVEGVRNDVTAVEIRIATLDP
-880 PNTVTDV
+880 
-887 AIRSAALDSD
+887 D
-897 RDLVPSGTQVVAL
+897 RELIADRAQVVAL
-910 ELTTRVNFG
+910 DLASRVNFG
-919 NEVTLTYMSGS
+919 QRVTLTYTPLVT
-930 NPLRDGV
+930 NPLQDGV
-937 NGDEAAPLV
+937 NGNVVARLSLMS
-946 PHPTKSD
+946 PT
-953 DPPIPPSQVASNLTP
+953 PPSQVAFVNLTP
-968 QVPARPV
+968 DIPARPE
-975 IIRANRLNNFQL
+975 IRSSVLNNINQL
-987 TLTLGVRVTSP
+987 ELALGSSS
-998 LPLFFGLFRPLAAG
+998 LFFALFQPTVGGA
-1012 RNVDIPGFT
+1012 NVNIAGFT
-1021 VVDDLTGASIDINDN
+1021 VVNDLTGMPVAVANIRGGINPAIVRGDPL
-1036 QGGTNRFLDAIPL
+1036 QFDPLLPFMAPVPGGDTI
-1049 TPLMPDPSDALFLTV
+1049 ALSFNEVLLS
-1064 PLTLN
+1064 P
-1069 LDSTDPDFEPTAAS
+1069 S
-1083 YTVTYEKGSDPDRR
+1083 YTVTYTPPPFSTDPDDPDYPRR
-1097 LQGVDVN
+1097 LRAVDEDGN
-1104 GEPAR
+1104 PA
-1109 SDDPL
+1109 P
-1114 DPFNTEVDEFTRST
+1114 NTEVSAFTIST
-1128 DTDAPTVSSVAI
+1128 DITPPTVESVAI

-1147 AEGEVIEVTVTF
+1147 AQGEDIEVTVTF
-1159 NEVVGVNET
+1159 DEVVGVNEDIND
-1168 VGMAP
+1168 M
-1173 HPIPQIPLQL
+1173 PQIPLQL

-1191 LYTEGMANR
+1191 LYGVGTADTANR
-1200 GDRSF
+1200 DEFTF
-1205 SETLVFSYTVQPG
+1205 SETLVFTYRVVAG

-1225 SIAANALADALTTTP
+1225 SIAADALADALDAA
-1240 SIIQDPAGNN
+1240 SGIIQDPAGNN
-1250 AVSTSNPVT
+1250 ARSRRSSPPDPLDEVVT
-1259 AAPAHIVDTTPP
+1259 AAPAHIVDTTAP
-1271 TVDSV
+1271 TVDDV
-1276 AITSITDPYAQDE
+1276 AITSTTDPYVQDE
-1289 EIEVSVTFDEPVTV
+1289 EIEVTVTFSEPVTV

-1313 GATLRPTTAVSVSS
+1313 GATSRPTTAVSVSS

-1338 AGDNDADGVSIAAN
+1338 AGDNDADGVSIAAD
-1352 ALSLPVISDDLIQ
+1352 ALSLPTSDLIQ
-1365 DLAGNNAVLTHE
+1365 DPAGNNAVLTHG
-1377 EVPAATAPIAHIVD
+1377 EVPAATAPTAHIVD
-1391 TTPPALMPD
+1391 TTPPALIAMPA
-1400 DGATINGATLTLTY
+1400 GATVNGDTLTLTY

-1424 SPTTYMV
+1424 SPTTYTV
-1431 TVSPGTAPTVNT
+1431 TVSPGTAPIVEMVAINNQ
-1443 VTISGDIVTLTL
+1443 IVTLTL
-1455 STPVSSD
+1455 DEAVSSD
-1462 QMVGLIYTVPG
+1462 QTVTLTYAVPS
-1473 SNPIQDLAGNDAAA
+1473 SNPIQDVAGNDAAA

-1500 ISIAADTSD
+1500 ISIAADTSG
-1509 PVPEGTTVSFTVTAT
+1509 PVSEGTTVTFTVTAT
-1524 AVAPPASDLAVTV
+1524 AMAPPASDLPVTV

-1546 SDPPDEQTVTILAN
+1546 SDAPAPGEQTVTILAN
-1560 QFTVSFTVA
+1560 QFTVSLTVV
-1569 TVDDN
+1569 TVDDDV
-1574 IDEADG
+1574 DEEDG
-1580 SVTATVTAGAGAG
+1580 SVTATVTAGAG
-1593 YTIAAPPANTA
+1593 YTIAAPPDNTA

-1641 PTADVTITPTSDG
+1641 PTADVTITPTSDD

-1687 NTGNQRTATV
+1687 NTGNQRTTTV
-1697 NHAATS
+1697 NHAAAS

-1728 DTADVTVTES
+1728 DTAGVTVTQS
-1738 DGATTV
+1738 DGDTTV

-1775 VAMVSGVLTF
+1775 VALVSGALTF

-1800 VDDNIDNTGN
+1800 VDDNIDN
-1810 ARTTTVTH
+1810 AIDRTTTVTH

-1839 DDDARVTVSGA
+1839 DDDPPTGITLSLNPSSVGEDAGNAAITVTA
-1850 ALTVDPEAG
+1850 TLEG
-1859 GMATYTVVLVT
+1859 GTTRDADTVVMLSTADGTATEGTDYTAATAPLTIQRGTASADMTLTIPIMADGIDEEDNETLLVGGT
-1870 QPTAEVTITPASDDT
+1870 TTVLLLPIAGATLTI
-1885 SVALVSGALTFT
+1885 
-1897 TANWNTPQPV
+1897 N
-1907 TVTGVNDDID
+1907 DID
-1917 NPGNARTAT
+1917 PL
-1926 VSHTAA
+1926 
-1932 STDTN
+1932 
-1937 YEASSMAGSNITS
+1937 
-1950 VTVTTTDDDT
+1950 
-1960 AGVRITPTTLAIDEG
+1960 PTLAID
-1975 GTSTYTVRLD
+1975 SL
-1985 TQPQPTDDVAVTV
+1985 
-1998 GGESGDV
+1998 
-2005 SVTGSPVTLTF
+2005 PV
-2016 TTGNW
+2016 N
-2021 NIEQTVTVNVAEDD
+2021 
-2035 DAVADSPVTLTHAVT
+2035 
-2050 GYGTVSRGAN
+2050 
-2060 VVVTVDEN
+2060 
-2068 DTAGVTVA
+2068 
-2076 PTMVTVAP
+2076 
-2084 EAGGTADYTVVLDTQ
+2084 
-2099 PTAEVTITPA
+2099 
-2109 SGDTSVALVSGALTF
+2109 
-2124 TTMNW
+2124 
-2129 NTSQTVTV
+2129 
-2137 TGVDDDIDNTGNVRT
+2137 
-2152 TTVTHAAT
+2152 
-2160 SSDVDYEGEP
+2160 
-2170 VDPVMVTA
+2170 
-2178 TDDDTAD
+2178 
-2185 VTVTETD
+2185 
-2192 SDTTVAEPSGTDT
+2192 
-2205 YTVVLTTQPTG
+2205 
-2216 DVTITPAS
+2216 
-2224 DDTSVAMVS
+2224 
-2233 GALTFTT
+2233 
-2240 MNWNM
+2240 
-2245 EQTVTVTVVDDN
+2245 
-2257 IDNTDDERTTTVTHV
+2257 
-2272 AASTDGNYERFTVDS
+2272 
-2287 VAVTATDDDGPP
+2287 
-2299 SLAINSPSVPEGN
+2299 EGN
-2312 SGTVTLSY
+2312 SGPVPLSY
-2320 TVTLTGATEREVTVA
+2320 TVTLTGQTARTVMVD
-2335 YADAGTGTATS
+2335 YADADTGTATS
-2346 DGTDYDTITG
+2346 DGTDYDTIAS
-2356 GTLTFTPGTTTQ
+2356 GTLTFTPGTT
-2368 NIDVTV
+2368 I
-2374 TGDTI
+2374 
-2379 DEENETVVVEL
+2379 
-2390 SNPVNATIT
+2390 
-2399 PPDGTGTGT
+2399 
-2408 ITDDDDPPTLA
+2408 
-2419 IDSLPVNE
+2419 
-2427 GDDGATMTLTYTV
+2427 
-2440 TLTGETAR
+2440 
-2448 TVMVDYADAGAT
+2448 
-2460 GGGTAT
+2460 
-2466 SGIDYDTITGGTLTF
+2466 
-2481 TPGTT
+2481 
-2486 TQNIGV
+2486 QNIGV

-2521 DGTGTIMD
+2521 DGTGTITD

-2535 TVTPLMVTVTEEDG
+2535 TVSQSMVTVTEEDG

-2562 QPTDE
+2562 QPTAE

-2580 LVSGVLTFTTTD
+2580 MVSDALTFTTMN
-2592 WNVAQ
+2592 WNTPQ
-2597 TITVTGVDDDID
+2597 TVTVTGVDDDID

-2630 PIASVTVTV
+2630 TIASVTVTV
-2639 MDNDTANVTVTESD
+2639 TNDDDAGVTVTESGVD
-2653 GGTTVAE
+2653 IDTTVGE
-2660 PSGTDTYTVV
+2660 NDGEDTYTVV
-2670 LDTEPTGNVIIT
+2670 LT
-2682 PTSDDTSVAI
+2682 
-2692 VSGVLIFTTTNW
+2692 
-2704 NMEQTVTVTVVDDDI
+2704 
-2719 HNTAGGRTTTVTHV
+2719 
-2733 AASTDGNYERFTV
+2733 
-2746 DSVAV
+2746 
-2751 TATDDDDPPLLAID
+2751 
-2765 SLTVTEGDDGDTMT
+2765 
-2779 LRYTVTLTG
+2779 
-2788 ATEREVTVDYADAG
+2788 
-2802 LVGPGRATSGI
+2802 
-2813 DYDTITG
+2813 
-2820 GTLTFTPGDAT
+2820 
-2831 TQNIDV
+2831 
-2837 TVTGDNI
+2837 
-2844 DEGDETVVVRL
+2844 
-2855 SNPTNATIT
+2855 
-2864 SPDGTGTIT
+2864 
-2873 DDDTV
+2873 
-2878 GVTVSETMVTVP
+2878 
-2890 ENGGMADYTVV
+2890 
-2901 LDTQPTA
+2901 TQPTGD
-2908 EVTITPASDDTSVAL
+2908 VTITPASDDTSVAL
-2923 VSGALTFTTTDW
+2923 VSGALTFTTTNWNTPQTVTVTGVNDDIDNMGDQRTTTVTHVAASTDGNYEGFDVDSVAVTATDDDGPPSLAIDSPPVTEGDDGATVTLTYTVTLTGGTERQVTVEYADADGGTATSGTDYDTITGGTLTFTPGTTTQNIDVTVTGDNIDEENETVVVRLSMPDNAMITTADGTGTITDDDTAGVTVSGTMVTVDEAGGMADYTVVLDTQPTDEVTITPASDDTSVAMVSGALTFTTMNW

-2946 DDVIDSDRTATVTHM
+2946 DDVIDSDRTTTVTHLAASTDSGYNSFDVDDVMVTATDNDTAGLTFDPASVNVPEGSSSSYTVVLDTEPTDTVTVAITAGGDVSTNPTSLTFTTTDWDTAQTVTVNAAEDADGNNDSQTLAHAASGGEYDSVTGDVVVTVMDNDAPGVTVSESALTVDPEAGGTADYTVVLNTQPTAEVTITPESDDTSVALVSGVLTFTTMNWNTAQTVTVTGVNDNIDNVSDRTATVTHT
-2961 IAGGGYDSVVVDDV
+2961 IAGGGYDSVGVADV
-2975 MVTATDDDTAGLTF
+2975 AVTATDDDTAGLTF
-2989 DPASVSVNEGD
+2989 DSAAVNVTEGG

-3006 VLNTEPTVTVTVAIT
+3006 VLDTEPTVTVTVAIT

-3035 TTTDWNTAQTVT
+3035 TTTDWNIAQTVT
-3047 VNATEDADGIND
+3047 VNAAQDADGNND
-3059 SQTLAHTASGAE
+3059 SETLAHAASGGE
-3071 YDTVAGDVMVTVI
+3071 YGSVTGTVMVTVI
-3084 DSDTPNV
+3084 DDDAPNV
-3091 TVTPVTVNVDEAGG
+3091 TVTPVTVDVDEGGG

-3124 PASDDTSVA
+3124 PESDDPSVA
-3133 LVSGALTFTTTDWD
+3133 LVSGALTFTTTDW
-3147 TAQTVTVTG
+3147 
-3156 VDDVI
+3156 
-3161 DSDRTTTVTHLAAS
+3161 S
-3175 TDSDYDSFDVDDVMV
+3175 
-3190 TATDNDTAGLT
+3190 
-3201 FDPAAVNVT
+3201 
-3210 EGGSSSYT
+3210 
-3218 VVLNTEP
+3218 
-3225 TVTVTVAIPAVG
+3225 
-3237 DVTADPASLTFTT
+3237 
-3250 SNWNTAQTV
+3250 
-3259 TVNAGQDVD
+3259 
-3268 GNDETETL
+3268 
-3276 AHTASGAEYDSVT
+3276 
-3289 GAVMVT
+3289 
-3295 VMDND
+3295 
-3300 TPNVTVTPTMVTVD
+3300 
-3314 EGGGT
+3314 
-3319 ADYTVVLATQPTAEV
+3319 
-3334 TITPASDD
+3334 
-3342 TSVALV
+3342 
-3348 SGALTFT
+3348 
-3355 TTDWDTAQT
+3355 TAQT
-3364 VTVTGVNDNIDNTGD
+3364 VTVTGVNDNIDNPSD

-3388 AASTDSDYNS
+3388 AASMDSDYNS

-3430 SSYTVELATEPTD
+3430 SSYTVVLNTEPTV

-3468 WNTAQTVTVTAVE
+3468 WNTAQTVTVTAAQ
-3481 DADGNNDIEMLAH
+3481 DADGNNDSETLAH
-3494 TASGGEYDSVTDTVM
+3494 TASGAEYGSVTGTVM
-3509 VTVTDNDAPGV
+3509 VTVIDSDTPGV

-3567 VLTFTTTDWNVAQ
+3567 VLTFTTTDWSTAQTVTVTGVNDNIDNVIDRTATVTHAIAGGGYDSVGVADVAVTATDDDTAGLTFDPAAVNVTEGDSSSYTVELATEPTDTVTVAIPAVGDVTADPASLTFTTSNWNTAQTVTVTAAEDADGNNDIEMLAHTASGAEYDSVTGAVMVTVTDNDAPGVTVSESALTVDPEAGGTADYTVVLNTQPTAEVTITPASDDTSVALVSGALTFTTTDWSTAQTVTVTGVNDNIDNPSDQRTTTVTHLAASTDSDYNSFDVDDVMVTATDDDTVGLTFDPAAVNVDEGDSSSYTVVLDTEPTTTVTVAITAVGDVTADPASLTFTTSNWNIAQTVTVTAAEDADGNNDIEMLAHTASGGEYDSVTGDVVVTVMDNDAPGVTVSESALTVDPEAGGTADYTVVLVTQPMADVTITPASDDTSVALVSGALTFTTTDWDTAQ

-3613 GVPVDPVMVTA
+3613 GVPVAPVMVTA

-3651 VLDTEPTVT
+3651 VLNTEPTVT

-3678 TFTTTDWNTAQTVT
+3678 TFTTSDWNAAQTVT

-3701 NNDSVTLAHAASGGE
+3701 NNDSETLAHAASGGE
-3716 YDTVAGTVMVTVI
+3716 YDTVTGTVMVTVI

-3785 FTTTDWNTAQTVT
+3785 FTTTDWSTAQTVT

-3807 NTGDERTTTVTHLAA
+3807 NPSDQRTTTVTHLAA

-3850 DPASVNVLEGDSS
+3850 DPAAVNVDEGDSS
-3863 SYTVELAT
+3863 SYTVVLDT
-3871 EPTTTVTVAIPAVGD
+3871 EPTTTVTVAITAGGD

-3893 LTFTTSNWNTAQTVT
+3893 LTFTTSNWNIAQTVT

-3937 DTVMVTVT
+3937 DTVMVTVM

-3978 PTADVTITPA
+3978 PMADVTITPA
-3988 SDDTSVALVSGVLT
+3988 SDDTSVALVSGALT
-4002 FTTTDW
+4002 FTPTDW
-4008 NTAQTVT
+4008 DTAQTVT
-4015 VTGVNDDI
+4015 VTGVDDDI

-4122 TVTVTAAEDADGN
+4122 TVTVN
-4135 NDSETLAHAASGGEY
+4135 
-4150 DTVAGTVMVTVIDDD
+4150 
-4165 APNVTVTPVTIDVDE
+4165 
-4180 AGGTVDYTVVLNTQ
+4180 
-4194 PTADVTIT
+4194 
-4202 PASDDTSVALVS
+4202 
-4214 GALTF
+4214 
-4219 TTTDWNTAQT
+4219 
-4229 VTVTG
+4229 
-4234 VNDNIDNTGDER
+4234 
-4246 TTTVTHLAASTDSD
+4246 
-4260 YNSFDVDD
+4260 
-4268 VMVTATDDDTAGLT
+4268 
-4282 FDPASV
+4282 
-4288 NVDEG
+4288 
-4293 DSSSYTVELATE
+4293 
-4305 PTTTVTVAIPAVGD
+4305 
-4319 VTADPASLTFTT
+4319 
-4331 SNWNTAQTV
+4331 
-4340 TVTAVEDA
+4340 
-4348 DGNNDIEMLAH
+4348 
-4359 TASGGEYDSVTDT
+4359 
-4372 VMVTVTDNDAP
+4372 
-4383 GVTVSESA
+4383 
-4391 LTVDPEAGGTADYTV
+4391 
-4406 VLVTQPTADVTITP
+4406 
-4420 ASDDTSVALVSGALT
+4420 
-4435 FTTTDWNTAQTVTV
+4435 
-4449 TGVNDDIDNT
+4449 
-4459 GDERITTVTHAATS
+4459 
-4473 SDVDY
+4473 
-4478 EGVPVAPVM
+4478 
-4487 VTANDDDTAGL
+4487 
-4498 TFDPAS
+4498 
-4504 VNVLEGDSS
+4504 
-4513 SYTVEL
+4513 
-4519 ATEPTTTVTVAITAS
+4519 
-4534 GDVTADP
+4534 
-4541 ASLTFTTSDWNTA
+4541 
-4554 QTVMVTAAED
+4554 AAED

-4581 EYGSVTGT
+4581 EYGSVTGD
-4589 VMVTVMDNDAPG
+4589 VVVTVMDNDAPG

-4663 VTVTGVND
+4663 VTVTGVDD

-4724 NEGDSSSYTVV
+4724 NEGGSSSYTVV
-4735 LDTEPTTTV
+4735 LNTEPTVTV
-4744 TVAITAGGDVTTNPT
+4744 TVAITAGGDVSTNPT
-4759 SLTFTTTDWNTA
+4759 SLTFTTTDWNAA
-4771 QTVMVTSAQDA
+4771 QTVTVTAAEDA
-4782 DGINDSQTLAHTAS
+4782 DGNNDSVTLAHAAS
-4796 GAEYDSVTGTVV
+4796 GGGYGSVTGDVE

-4837 VRLNTQPTED
+4837 VRLNTQPGGD
-4847 VMVTVNGASGDVSF
+4847 VVVTVNGASGDVSF
-4861 SGSPLTFTTINW
+4861 SGSPLTFTTSNW
-4873 ATEQT
+4873 ETDQT

-4884 EDDDAAPDAMVT
+4884 QDDDAAPDAMVT
-4896 LTHGVT
+4896 LTHAVT

-5004 VSHTI
+5004 VTHTI

-5014 GSVSVA
+5014 GSVPVA

-5028 ANQTLVGFG
+5028 ANQTLVGFA
-5037 YNPGTVP
+5037 YNPDEVVLNA
-5044 IDTPT
+5044 PT
-5049 PPDVSPPTGVGDG
+5049 PPTVTPPSGAQTPLTY
-5062 SILRYVS
+5062 SS
-5069 TTLDVCTVD
+5069 TTSAVCTVD
-5078 SATGALTLVTAGD
+5078 TNNGALTLVTAGD
-5091 CNIEVTASDTPN
+5091 CNIEVTASETPN

-5116 PVVTLNP
+5116 PMVTLDTI
-5123 VAGNDIVN
+5123 AGNDIVN
-5131 IEEHMAGFNISGMVS
+5131 FEEHEDGFNISGTVS

-5153 VTLGGGGGRDAT
+5153 VTIGSGMARSTT
-5165 VTDTNWTLLIP
+5165 VNSSINWTLRIP
-5176 PNDAEIVGTS
+5176 PSDPEIASTS
-5186 VEVVATATVD
+5186 VEVVATATTPD
-5196 GNTGTASQTIGVDL
+5196 GNTGTARRTIGVDL

-5215 QSAVVNGDTLTLTY
+5215 VSVTINGDILTLLY
-5229 DMTLDGSS
+5229 DEPLNGSFV
-5237 IPSTTTYTV
+5237 PSTTTYTV
-5246 EVVTPDM
+5246 EVMTPGTPPAVQVHPVNTVSISGMTVTLM
-5253 PLAVNPVDMVT
+5253 LFTAVTANDMVT
-5264 ISGMI
+5264 
-5269 VTLRLSTAVTSIDE
+5269 
-5283 LTLDYVPPSTDPVQD
+5283 LDYLPPGADPVRD
-5298 ENDNDAAELTDYPV
+5298 VGGNDAAMLMLDAETV

-5322 RQARRLHEEILPQVA
+5322 RQAMRLHEEILPQVA

-5417 ENGAHSGAS
+5417 ENGARGGAS

-5491 TRNEGDYTLTLTG
+5491 TRNKGDYTMTLTG

-5530 VEIEPDEA
+5530 VEIDPDEA

-5555 RKLSD
+5555 RKLSGL
-5560 FFNIKGDFSVI
+5560 FNIKGDFSII

-5641 YHNPATNFTLAGKVR
+5641 YHNPATNFTLAGKAR

-5664 QDWGISGLIRLQP
+5664 QDWGISGFIRLQP

>member
-1 MPECLSPGDTYRVLF
+1 M
-16 LTNARR
+16 
-22 NATATDAAT
+22 
-31 YDNFARGQAS
+31 
-41 TNGTMDFDAVT
+41 
-52 FQALISTAGESMRA
+52 
-66 RTNTDPVNNEPGEPI
+66 
-81 FFYRGDKVAD
+81 
-91 NYADFYDLSWDT
+91 
-103 DGQWNQR
+103 
-110 GDSLGTLS
+110 
-118 GDSFR
+118 
-123 QVWTGSTADG
+123 
-133 AISTGQT
+133 
-140 PGSTMVAYGEPSI
+140 
-153 AGEQFFSGTGDPSVT
+153 
-168 RRLYA
+168 
-173 LSNILMIPEPPILQS
+173 
-188 ATIDGATLL
+188 
-197 LTYSEALDDTST
+197 
-209 PSAGAYTVMVGG
+209 
-221 SAGPDVNNVEIS
+221 
-233 GMTVTL
+233 
-239 TLSTAVSSDQ
+239 
-249 TVTLDYAV
+249 
-257 PGSDPIQD
+257 
-265 ADGNEAAALDGQ
+265 
-277 AVENNTPPI
+277 
-286 LQTATVNGA
+286 
-295 TLVLTYNDELDDTS
+295 
-309 PPSAGAYMVMVSSG
+309 
-323 AAPTVSTVA
+323 
-332 ISGRIV
+332 
-338 TLTLSPAVSS
+338 
-348 DQTVTLDYEVPGSNP
+348 
-363 IQDADGNEAA
+363 
-373 ALNGQ
+373 
-378 PVENNTP
+378 
-385 PILESATVNVAT
+385 
-397 LVLTYSEAL
+397 
-406 DDTSTPSTG
+406 
-415 AYTVMVGGSAGPDV
+415 
-429 NNVEISGMTVTLTLS
+429 
-444 AAVSN
+444 
-449 GQMVTLDYAVP
+449 
-460 GSDPIQDAD
+460 
-469 GNEAAALTGRVV
+469 
-481 ENNTPP
+481 
-487 ILESATV
+487 
-494 DGATLVLTY
+494 
-503 NAVLDTSPPSTG
+503 
-515 AYTVMVGSSAG
+515 
-526 PDINNVEIS
+526 
-535 GMTVTLTLATAVTAG
+535 
-550 QMVTLDY
+550 
-557 RSGTPGSTPI
+557 
-567 QDADGNE
+567 
-574 AAALT
+574 
-579 GRVVENNTPP
+579 
-589 IPILESATIDGATLV
+589 
-604 LTYDEELD
+604 
-612 DTSPPSAGAYT
+612 
-623 VMVRSGAAPPVST
+623 
-636 PVSTVAIDPSNN
+636 
-648 RIVTLTLSTAVTAGQ
+648 
-663 TVTLDYRSGTP
+663 
-674 GSTPIQDTDGNEADE
+674 
-689 LDDQAVENNTLPRL
+689 
-703 SDLKINSPGSVPSVL
+703 
-718 VLIQLPPTEV
+718 
-728 PSGTPAFICSESLA
+728 
-742 VQSATKGFDSDIFE
+742 
-756 YIACAESS
+756 
-764 TTGNANTR
+764 
-772 NIIVTPIVADTTN
+772 
-785 EEFEVFL
+785 
-792 GSRNVGTASQV
+792 
-803 VTAAQVTARIEVSPT
+803 
-818 SGSNITPYTV
+818 YTV
-828 QIFPLPPRPVLER
+828 QILPRPPRPVLVMMDG
-841 AIVRDTRLF
+841 AIVSGTRLF
-850 LVYSRQLDTTS
+850 LLYSRPLDTAS
-861 IPSPGDF
+861 IPLASVFTVTVGG
-868 EVRVQVEDKDPI
+868 V
-880 PNTVTDV
+880 PNTVTEV
-887 AIRSAALDSD
+887 QIRPPTLPGDD
-897 RDLVPSGTQVVAL
+897 DLRVPPGTSQVVVL
-910 ELTTRVNFG
+910 ELASRVNF
-919 NEVTLTYMSGS
+919 EQMVRLAYMRPTD
-930 NPLRDGV
+930 NPLREQSADGRG
-937 NGDEAAPLV
+937 NRADPL
-946 PHPTKSD
+946 TNR
-953 DPPIPPSQVASNLTP
+953 QVTNRTP
-968 QVPARPV
+968 QPPARPG
-975 IIRANRLNNFQL
+975 IRGDIDRPNNFQL
-987 TLTLGVRVTSP
+987 VLTLGVDTSD
-998 LPLFFGLFRPLAAG
+998 LFFALFQPSEAG
-1012 RNVDIPGFT
+1012 RPVNIAGFT
-1021 VVDDLTGASIDINDN
+1021 VVNDLTGEPIAFTSAE
-1036 QGGTNRFLDAIPL
+1036 GGTNTQTPGTL
-1049 TPLMPDPSDALFLTV
+1049 TSTISDTV
-1064 PLTLN
+1064 TLSFFEVN
-1069 LDSTDPDFEPTAAS
+1069 NVLSSTAS
-1083 YTVTYEKGSDPDRR
+1083 YTVKYTLPDSSDPLYPRR
-1097 LQGVDVN
+1097 LRAVDEN
-1104 GEPAR
+1104 RNPAI
-1109 SDDPL
+1109 DAL
-1114 DPFNTEVDEFTRST
+1114 EFTRST
-1128 DTDAPTVSSVAI
+1128 DRMPPTVDSVAI

-1159 NEVVGVNET
+1159 NEVVGVNENINDMPQIPLLLGTGTTFTPVEARYTPGTANRQAAPRPMFSQTLVFSYT
-1168 VGMAP
+1168 VEAGDTDTDGVSITANALTDALDAASGIIQDPAGNDAVSTFADGVVSLEGDVVTAELAHIVDTTAP
-1173 HPIPQIPLQL
+1173 TVNSVAITSTTGPYAQDEVIEVSVTFDEVVGVNETTIGIPQIPLQL

-1191 LYTEGMANR
+1191 LYTAGTANR
-1200 GDRSF
+1200 EGFDF

-1250 AVSTSNPVT
+1250 AVLSHGEVL

-1271 TVDSV
+1271 
-1276 AITSITDPYAQDE
+1276 ALIAMPN
-1289 EIEVSVTFDEPVTV
+1289 
-1303 SGTPAITLLV
+1303 
-1313 GATLRPTTAVSVSS
+1313 GATV
-1327 SNTVVL
+1327 
-1333 TYTVV
+1333 
-1338 AGDNDADGVSIAAN
+1338 
-1352 ALSLPVISDDLIQ
+1352 
-1365 DLAGNNAVLTHE
+1365 
-1377 EVPAATAPIAHIVD
+1377 
-1391 TTPPALMPD
+1391 
-1400 DGATINGATLTLTY
+1400 NGATLTLTY

-1424 SPTTYMV
+1424 SNTDYTV
-1431 TVSPGTAPTVNT
+1431 TVSPGTAPTVDIDT
-1443 VTISGDIVTLTL
+1443 VAINNQIVTLTL

-1462 QMVGLIYTVPG
+1462 QTVRLTYTVPG

-1500 ISIAADTSD
+1500 ISIAADTSG
-1509 PVPEGTTVSFTVTAT
+1509 PVSEGTTVSFTVTAT
-1524 AVAPPASDLAVTV
+1524 AVVEPASDLPVTV
-1537 NVGQTGDFL
+1537 NVGQIGDFL
-1546 SDPPDEQTVTILAN
+1546 SGAPGEQTVTILAN
-1560 QFTVSFTVA
+1560 QSTVSLTVV
-1569 TVDDN
+1569 TVDDDV
-1574 IDEADG
+1574 DEEDG
-1580 SVTATVTAGAGAG
+1580 SVTATVTAGAG
-1593 YTIAAPPANTA
+1593 YTVGADNTA
-1604 SVTVTDDDD
+1604 SVMVTDDDD
-1613 AGVTVSQPMVTVLE
+1613 AGVTVTETDSTTVAE
-1627 DGSTATY
+1627 PSGTDTY
-1634 TVVLDTE
+1634 TVVLNTE
-1641 PTADVTITPTSDG
+1641 PTADVTITPTSDD
-1654 TSVATVSA
+1654 TSVAMVSA
-1662 ALTFTPTNWNTA
+1662 ALTFTTTNWNME
-1674 QTVTVTGVNDDVD
+1674 QTVTVTVVDDD
-1687 NTGNQRTATV
+1687 IDSDRTTTV

-1713 VGSNIASVTVTATDD
+1713 VGSNIASVTVTVMDN
-1728 DTADVTVTES
+1728 DTAGVTVTET
-1738 DGATTV
+1738 DGDTTV

-1810 ARTTTVTH
+1810 
-1818 AIAGGGYD
+1818 
-1826 SVGVADVEVTATD
+1826 
-1839 DDDARVTVSGA
+1839 
-1850 ALTVDPEAG
+1850 
-1859 GMATYTVVLVT
+1859 
-1870 QPTAEVTITPASDDT
+1870 
-1885 SVALVSGALTFT
+1885 
-1897 TANWNTPQPV
+1897 
-1907 TVTGVNDDID
+1907 
-1917 NPGNARTAT
+1917 
-1926 VSHTAA
+1926 
-1932 STDTN
+1932 
-1937 YEASSMAGSNITS
+1937 
-1950 VTVTTTDDDT
+1950 
-1960 AGVRITPTTLAIDEG
+1960 
-1975 GTSTYTVRLD
+1975 
-1985 TQPQPTDDVAVTV
+1985 
-1998 GGESGDV
+1998 
-2005 SVTGSPVTLTF
+2005 
-2016 TTGNW
+2016 
-2021 NIEQTVTVNVAEDD
+2021 
-2035 DAVADSPVTLTHAVT
+2035 
-2050 GYGTVSRGAN
+2050 
-2060 VVVTVDEN
+2060 
-2068 DTAGVTVA
+2068 
-2076 PTMVTVAP
+2076 
-2084 EAGGTADYTVVLDTQ
+2084 
-2099 PTAEVTITPA
+2099 
-2109 SGDTSVALVSGALTF
+2109 
-2124 TTMNW
+2124 
-2129 NTSQTVTV
+2129 
-2137 TGVDDDIDNTGNVRT
+2137 
-2152 TTVTHAAT
+2152 
-2160 SSDVDYEGEP
+2160 
-2170 VDPVMVTA
+2170 
-2178 TDDDTAD
+2178 
-2185 VTVTETD
+2185 
-2192 SDTTVAEPSGTDT
+2192 
-2205 YTVVLTTQPTG
+2205 
-2216 DVTITPAS
+2216 
-2224 DDTSVAMVS
+2224 
-2233 GALTFTT
+2233 
-2240 MNWNM
+2240 
-2245 EQTVTVTVVDDN
+2245 
-2257 IDNTDDERTTTVTHV
+2257 ERTTTVTHL

-2287 VAVTATDDDGPP
+2287 VAVTATDDDAAPTNITLSLNP
-2299 SLAINSPSVPEGN
+2299 SNVREDAGNAAITVTATLEGGTTRDADTVVMLSTANGTATEGTDYTASTATLTIQRGTASADMTLTIPITNDGIDEEDNETLLVGGTTTVLLLPVAGATLTINDIDPLPTLAIDSLPVNEGN
-2312 SGTVTLSY
+2312 SGPVPLSY
-2320 TVTLTGATEREVTVA
+2320 TVTLTGQTARTVMVD
-2335 YADAGTGTATS
+2335 YADADTGTATS

-2356 GTLTFTPGTTTQ
+2356 GTLTFTPGTT
-2368 NIDVTV
+2368 I
-2374 TGDTI
+2374 
-2379 DEENETVVVEL
+2379 
-2390 SNPVNATIT
+2390 
-2399 PPDGTGTGT
+2399 
-2408 ITDDDDPPTLA
+2408 
-2419 IDSLPVNE
+2419 
-2427 GDDGATMTLTYTV
+2427 
-2440 TLTGETAR
+2440 
-2448 TVMVDYADAGAT
+2448 
-2460 GGGTAT
+2460 
-2466 SGIDYDTITGGTLTF
+2466 
-2481 TPGTT
+2481 
-2486 TQNIGV
+2486 QNIGV

-2521 DGTGTIMD
+2521 DGTGTITD

-2535 TVTPLMVTVTEEDG
+2535 TVSQSMVTVTEEDG

-2562 QPTDE
+2562 QPTAE

-2580 LVSGVLTFTTTD
+2580 MVSDALTFTTMN
-2592 WNVAQ
+2592 WNTPQ
-2597 TITVTGVDDDID
+2597 TVTVTGVDDDID

-2630 PIASVTVTV
+2630 TIASVTVTV
-2639 MDNDTANVTVTESD
+2639 
-2653 GGTTVAE
+2653 
-2660 PSGTDTYTVV
+2660 
-2670 LDTEPTGNVIIT
+2670 
-2682 PTSDDTSVAI
+2682 
-2692 VSGVLIFTTTNW
+2692 TN
-2704 NMEQTVTVTVVDDDI
+2704 DDD
-2719 HNTAGGRTTTVTHV
+2719 A
-2733 AASTDGNYERFTV
+2733 
-2746 DSVAV
+2746 
-2751 TATDDDDPPLLAID
+2751 
-2765 SLTVTEGDDGDTMT
+2765 
-2779 LRYTVTLTG
+2779 
-2788 ATEREVTVDYADAG
+2788 
-2802 LVGPGRATSGI
+2802 
-2813 DYDTITG
+2813 
-2820 GTLTFTPGDAT
+2820 
-2831 TQNIDV
+2831 
-2837 TVTGDNI
+2837 
-2844 DEGDETVVVRL
+2844 
-2855 SNPTNATIT
+2855 
-2864 SPDGTGTIT
+2864 
-2873 DDDTV
+2873 
-2878 GVTVSETMVTVP
+2878 GVTVSDSALTVAP
-2890 ENGGMADYTVV
+2890 EDGGTATYTVV

-2908 EVTITPASDDTSVAL
+2908 EVTITPASDDTSVAM
-2923 VSGALTFTTTDW
+2923 VSGALTFTTMNWNTPQTVTVTGVNDDLDNTGDQRITTVTHAATSSDVDYEGEPVDPVMVTATDDDGPPSLAIDSLTVTEGADGDTVTLSYMVTLTGGTERQVTVEYADADGGTATSGTDYDTITGGTLTFTPGTTTQNIDVTVTGDNIDEENETVVVRLSMPDNAMITTADGTGTITDDDTAGVTVSGTMVTVDEAGGMADYTVVLDTQPTDEVTITPASDDTSVAMVSGALTFTTMNW

-2946 DDVIDSDRTATVTHM
+2946 DDVIDSDRTTTVTHLAASTDSGYNSFDVDDVMVTATDNDTAGLTFDPASVNVPEGSSSSYTVVLDTEPTDTVTVAITAGGDVSTNPTSLTFTTTDWNTAQTVTVNAAEDADGNNDSQTLAHAASGGEYDSVTGDVVVTVMDNDAPGVTVSESALTVDPEAGGTADYTVVLNTQPTAEVTITPESDDTSVALVSGVLTFTTMNWNTAQTVTVTGVNDNIDNVSDRTATVTHT
-2961 IAGGGYDSVVVDDV
+2961 IAGGGYDSVGVADV
-2975 MVTATDDDTAGLTF
+2975 AVTATDDDTAGLTF
-2989 DPASVSVNEGD
+2989 DSAAVNVTEGG

-3006 VLNTEPTVTVTVAIT
+3006 VLDTEPTVTVTVAIT

-3035 TTTDWNTAQTVT
+3035 TTTDWNIAQTVT
-3047 VNATEDADGIND
+3047 VNAAQDADGNND
-3059 SQTLAHTASGAE
+3059 SETLAHAASGGE
-3071 YDTVAGDVMVTVI
+3071 YGSVTGTVMVTVI
-3084 DSDTPNV
+3084 DDDAPNV
-3091 TVTPVTVNVDEAGG
+3091 TVTPVTVDVDEGGG

-3124 PASDDTSVA
+3124 PESDDPSVA
-3133 LVSGALTFTTTDWD
+3133 LVSGALTFTTTDW
-3147 TAQTVTVTG
+3147 
-3156 VDDVI
+3156 
-3161 DSDRTTTVTHLAAS
+3161 S
-3175 TDSDYDSFDVDDVMV
+3175 
-3190 TATDNDTAGLT
+3190 
-3201 FDPAAVNVT
+3201 
-3210 EGGSSSYT
+3210 
-3218 VVLNTEP
+3218 
-3225 TVTVTVAIPAVG
+3225 
-3237 DVTADPASLTFTT
+3237 
-3250 SNWNTAQTV
+3250 
-3259 TVNAGQDVD
+3259 
-3268 GNDETETL
+3268 
-3276 AHTASGAEYDSVT
+3276 
-3289 GAVMVT
+3289 
-3295 VMDND
+3295 
-3300 TPNVTVTPTMVTVD
+3300 
-3314 EGGGT
+3314 
-3319 ADYTVVLATQPTAEV
+3319 
-3334 TITPASDD
+3334 
-3342 TSVALV
+3342 
-3348 SGALTFT
+3348 
-3355 TTDWDTAQT
+3355 TAQT
-3364 VTVTGVNDNIDNTGD
+3364 VTVTGVNDNIDNPSD

-3388 AASTDSDYNS
+3388 AASMDSDYNS

-3430 SSYTVELATEPTD
+3430 SSYTVELNTEPTT

-3468 WNTAQTVTVTAVE
+3468 WNTAQTVTVTAAE

-3494 TASGGEYDSVTDTVM
+3494 TASGAEYDSVTDTVM

-3692 VTAAEDADG
+3692 VNAAEDADG

-3908 VTAAEDA
+3908 VTA
-3915 DGNNDIEML
+3915 
-3924 AHTAS
+3924 
-3929 GGEYDSVT
+3929 
-3937 DTVMVTVT
+3937 
-3945 DNDAPGVTVSE
+3945 
-3956 SALTVDPEAGGTA
+3956 
-3969 DYTVVLVTQ
+3969 
-3978 PTADVTITPA
+3978 
-3988 SDDTSVALVSGVLT
+3988 
-4002 FTTTDW
+4002 
-4008 NTAQTVT
+4008 
-4015 VTGVNDDI
+4015 
-4023 DNTGDERITTVT
+4023 
-4035 HAATSSDVD
+4035 
-4044 YEGVPVAPVMV
+4044 
-4055 TANDDDTA
+4055 
-4063 GLTFDPA
+4063 
-4070 SVNVLEGDSS
+4070 
-4080 SYTVELATEPT
+4080 
-4091 TTVTVAITAGGD
+4091 
-4103 VSTNPAS
+4103 
-4110 LTFTTSD
+4110 
-4117 WNTAQ
+4117 
-4122 TVTVTAAEDADGN
+4122 
-4135 NDSETLAHAASGGEY
+4135 
-4150 DTVAGTVMVTVIDDD
+4150 
-4165 APNVTVTPVTIDVDE
+4165 
-4180 AGGTVDYTVVLNTQ
+4180 
-4194 PTADVTIT
+4194 
-4202 PASDDTSVALVS
+4202 
-4214 GALTF
+4214 
-4219 TTTDWNTAQT
+4219 
-4229 VTVTG
+4229 
-4234 VNDNIDNTGDER
+4234 
-4246 TTTVTHLAASTDSD
+4246 
-4260 YNSFDVDD
+4260 
-4268 VMVTATDDDTAGLT
+4268 
-4282 FDPASV
+4282 
-4288 NVDEG
+4288 
-4293 DSSSYTVELATE
+4293 
-4305 PTTTVTVAIPAVGD
+4305 
-4319 VTADPASLTFTT
+4319 
-4331 SNWNTAQTV
+4331 
-4340 TVTAVEDA
+4340 VEDA

-4359 TASGGEYDSVTDT
+4359 TASGGEYDSVTDD
-4372 VMVTVTDNDAP
+4372 VVVTVTDNDAP

-4519 ATEPTTTVTVAITAS
+4519 ATEPTTTVTVAITAG
-4534 GDVTADP
+4534 GDVSTNP

-4554 QTVMVTAAED
+4554 QTVTVTAAED

-4569 DSETLAHAASGG
+4569 DSQTLAHAASGG
-4581 EYGSVTGT
+4581 EYGSVTGD
-4589 VMVTVMDNDAPG
+4589 VVVTVMDNDAPG

-4663 VTVTGVND
+4663 VTVTGVDD

-4724 NEGDSSSYTVV
+4724 NEGDSSSYTVE
-4735 LDTEPTTTV
+4735 LNTEPTVTV
-4744 TVAITAGGDVTTNPT
+4744 TVAITAGGDVTADPA

-4771 QTVMVTSAQDA
+4771 QTVMVTAAQDA

-4796 GAEYDSVTGTVV
+4796 GGEYDSVTGTVV

-4837 VRLNTQPTED
+4837 VRLNTQPTGD
-4847 VMVTVNGASGDVSF
+4847 VVVTVNGASGDVSF

-4873 ATEQT
+4873 ETEQT

-4884 EDDDAAPDAMVT
+4884 QDDDAAPDATVT

-4902 GYGSV
+4902 GYGSI
-4907 TSGPDVVVTV
+4907 TGGLDVVVTV

-4941 DYTVALTTQPTGDV
+4941 DYTVVLTTQPTGDV

-5014 GSVSVA
+5014 GSVPVA

-5028 ANQTLVGFG
+5028 ANQTLVGFA
-5037 YNPGTVP
+5037 YNPDEVVLNA
-5044 IDTPT
+5044 PT
-5049 PPDVSPPTGVGDG
+5049 PPTVTPPSGAQTPLTY
-5062 SILRYVS
+5062 SS
-5069 TTLDVCTVD
+5069 TTSAVCTVNTD
-5078 SATGALTLVTAGD
+5078 TGALTLVTAGD
-5091 CNIEVTASDTPN
+5091 CNIEATASETPN

-5116 PVVTLNP
+5116 PMVTLNP

-5176 PNDAEIVGTS
+5176 PNAPEIAGTS
-5186 VEVVATATVD
+5186 VEVVATATTLD
-5196 GNTGTASQTIGVDL
+5196 GNTGTASRTIGVDL

-5215 QSAVVNGDTLTLTY
+5215 VSATINGDILTLLY
-5229 DMTLDGSS
+5229 DEPLDGSFV
-5237 IPSTTTYTV
+5237 PSTTTYTV
-5246 EVVTPDM
+5246 DVVTPGT
-5253 PLAVNPVDMVT
+5253 PLAVRHPVNTVS
-5264 ISGMI
+5264 ISGMT
-5269 VTLRLSTAVTSIDE
+5269 VTLMLFTAVTSNDAVI
-5283 LTLDYVPPSTDPVQD
+5283 LDYRPPGTDPVRD
-5298 ENDNDAAELTDYPV
+5298 VDGNDAAMLMLDAETV
-5312 TNNTSAGLTP
+5312 INNTSAGLTP
-5322 RQARRLHEEILPQVA
+5322 RQAKRLHEEILPQVA

-5411 VLNLAG
+5411 ALNLAG

-5517 WSLWSSAGYAKGK
+5517 WSLWSSAGYAEGK
-5530 VEIEPDEA
+5530 VEIDPDEA

-5560 FFNIKGDFSVI
+5560 LFNIKGDFSVI

-5620 RVDEGDSETD
+5620 RVDKGDSETD

-5641 YHNPATNFTLAGKVR
+5641 YHNPATNFTLAGKAR

-5664 QDWGISGLIRLQP
+5664 QDWGISGFIRLQP